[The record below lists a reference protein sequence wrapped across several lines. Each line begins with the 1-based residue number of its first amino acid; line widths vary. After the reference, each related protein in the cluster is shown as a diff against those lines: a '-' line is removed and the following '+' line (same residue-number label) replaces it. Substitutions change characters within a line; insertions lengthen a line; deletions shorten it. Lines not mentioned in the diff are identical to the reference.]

1 MPESVSPPTPQRRAS
16 TPYLV
21 AQLDEIEP
29 VRCPCGVA
37 RRAFGVPGN
46 DVATLHLVD
55 IEEDARVHYHK
66 RMTEIYLVLEG
77 EGWLELDGERVPVR
91 PMSSVMI
98 PPGVRHR
105 AVGRMRIVNIP
116 IPAFDPEDEYFD

>member
-1 MPESVSPPTPQRRAS
+1 MPEPVSPPKPQGPDAA
-16 TPYLV
+16 PYLV

-29 VRCPCGVA
+29 VRCPCGYA

-91 PMSSVMI
+91 PMSSVLI

-116 IPAFDPEDEYFD
+116 IPAFDPDDEYFD